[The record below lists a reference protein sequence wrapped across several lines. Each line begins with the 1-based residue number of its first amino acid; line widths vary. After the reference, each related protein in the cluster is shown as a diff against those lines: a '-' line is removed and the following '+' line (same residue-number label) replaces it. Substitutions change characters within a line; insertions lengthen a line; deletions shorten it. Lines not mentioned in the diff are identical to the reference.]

1 MTKKE
6 KLYSVILD
14 TLKQSTTFDGDY
26 IEYPFTLLYN
36 PEVCKVNLYKS
47 FINHM
52 ERRYG
57 ITDRGDIKEL
67 YTKYKIWIRQKTI
80 SKSIITID
88 EWDRYYNE

>member
-36 PEVCKVNLYKS
+36 VDVCKVNVYKS

-57 ITDRGDIKEL
+57 VTDREDIKKL
-67 YTKYKIWIRQKTI
+67 YFKYKKWIRETRVNSNKH
-80 SKSIITID
+80 IITLD
-88 EWDRYYNE
+88 EFLE